1 MENTAIY
8 NFIDLDRY
16 PISDLAGVA
25 GQRLVEESRTALDQD
40 GSCAMPGF
48 VHRSTVAEMA
58 AEASTL
64 QHLAYPGPTEVTPYF
79 FNYDLG
85 KGADVTDDHPL
96 KCKGKRNLSQ
106 VAADLIP
113 NHLMLSRLYYSPVLT
128 DFLAAILGQS
138 VYRNQDRY
146 QSLNISMMNA
156 GGCQQWHFD
165 SGPMVTTLLLQAPEA
180 GGVFEYVPELRSD
193 ESENFRQVQ
202 QVLDGDSNRVK
213 RLKLEAGTLS
223 LFRGHYSMHR
233 VTEVEGSRTRI
244 QAILGFSTTPDL
256 QGNLESSILH
266 YGPRVAR
273 IEGQAGRIKCL

>member
-16 PISDLAGVA
+16 PINDLAGVA
-25 GQRLVEESRTALDQD
+25 GQRLVEESRTALDRD

-48 VHRSTVAEMA
+48 VDRSTVAEMA
-58 AEASTL
+58 AEANAL

-85 KGADVTDDHPL
+85 KGTDLADDHPL
-96 KCKGKRNLSQ
+96 KCKGKRKLSQ

-113 NHLMLSRLYYSPVLT
+113 NHLMLSKLYYSPVLT
-128 DFLAAILGQS
+128 DFLAAILDQP

-146 QSLNISMMNA
+146 QSLNISLMNA

-165 SGPMVTTLLLQAPEA
+165 SGLMVTTLLLQAPEA
-180 GGVFEYVPELRSD
+180 GGVFEYVPDLRSD
-193 ESENFRQVQ
+193 ESENFEQVQ

-233 VTEVEGSRTRI
+233 VTEVEGNRTRI

-256 QGNLESSILH
+256 QGNLDSSILH

-273 IEGQAGRIKCL
+273 IEDRED

>member
-1 MENTAIY
+1 MENTAKY

-16 PISDLAGVA
+16 PINDLAGVA

-48 VHRSTVAEMA
+48 VDQSTVAEMA
-58 AEASTL
+58 AEVSTL

-85 KGADVTDDHPL
+85 KGTDVADDHPL
-96 KCKGKRNLSQ
+96 KCKGKRKLSQ

-128 DFLAAILGQS
+128 DFLAAILDQP

-165 SGPMVTTLLLQAPEA
+165 SGLMVTTLLLQAPEA
-180 GGVFEYVPELRSD
+180 GGVFEYVPDLRSD
-193 ESENFRQVQ
+193 ESENFEQVQ

-273 IEGQAGRIKCL
+273 IEDRED

>member
-1 MENTAIY
+1 MEHSAIV
-8 NFIDLDRY
+8 NLIDLERY
-16 PISDLAGVA
+16 PVNDLAGAA
-25 GQRLVEESRTALDQD
+25 GQRLINRTRFALDQD
-40 GSCAMPGF
+40 GSCSLPGF
-48 VHRSTVAEMA
+48 VHRSAVAEMA
-58 AEASTL
+58 VEASTL
-64 QHLAYPGPTEVTPYF
+64 QHLAYAGPTEVTPYF

-85 KGADVTDDHPL
+85 KGDEIADDHPL
-96 KCKGKRNLSQ
+96 KRKGKRNLSQ
-106 VAADLIP
+106 VASDLIP
-113 NHLMLSRLYYSPVLT
+113 DHHKLSRLYYSAVLT
-128 DFLAAILGQS
+128 DFLAAILDQS

-165 SGPMVTTLLLQAPEA
+165 SGRMVTTLLLQAPEA
-180 GGVFEYVPELRSD
+180 GGVFEYVSELRSD
-193 ESENFRQVQ
+193 ESENFEQVQ

-273 IEGQAGRIKCL
+273 IENRED

>member
-1 MENTAIY
+1 M
-8 NFIDLDRY
+8 
-16 PISDLAGVA
+16 AG
-25 GQRLVEESRTALDQD
+25 
-40 GSCAMPGF
+40 
-48 VHRSTVAEMA
+48 
-58 AEASTL
+58 EASKL

-85 KGADVTDDHPL
+85 KGADYSDDHPL
-96 KCKGKRNLSQ
+96 KRKGKRNLSQ
-106 VAADLIP
+106 VASDLIP
-113 NHLMLSRLYYSPVLT
+113 DYHKLSRLYHSPVLT
-128 DFLAAILGQS
+128 DFLAAVLDQT
-138 VYRNQDRY
+138 VYRNQDKY
-146 QSLNISMMNA
+146 QSLNISVMNA

-165 SGPMVTTLLLQAPEA
+165 SGLMVTTLLLQAPES

-193 ESENFRQVQ
+193 ESENYEQVQ

-266 YGPRVAR
+266 YGPRVAH
-273 IEGQAGRIKCL
+273 IEDRED

>member
-8 NFIDLDRY
+8 SFIDLDRY
-16 PISDLAGVA
+16 PINDLAGVA

-48 VHRSTVAEMA
+48 VHQSTVAEMA
-58 AEASTL
+58 AEVSTL

-85 KGADVTDDHPL
+85 KGADVADDHPL
-96 KCKGKRNLSQ
+96 KRKGKRKLSQ

-113 NHLMLSRLYYSPVLT
+113 SHLMLSRLYYSTVLT
-128 DFLAAILGQS
+128 DFLAAILEQS
-138 VYRNQDRY
+138 VYRSQDRY

-180 GGVFEYVPELRSD
+180 GGIFEYVPELRSD
-193 ESENFRQVQ
+193 DSENFEQVQ

-266 YGPRVAR
+266 YGPRVAH
-273 IEGQAGRIKCL
+273 IEDREH